1 MGQLRERFVAL
12 KDEISPS
19 GSHAGEPIV
28 RKILH
33 ITRGVA
39 LICIDVLGKVDDQ
52 NRDADLR
59 ELTSELDLFLQ
70 DMASLIKKPAV
81 SMVLKVFG
89 STAIESTLQVLTQ
102 YTGSVDDWAREYVM
116 PYVHEARVMV
126 DELDDALTDAFEVQP

>member
-1 MGQLRERFVAL
+1 MGQLRDRFVAL

-19 GSHAGEPIV
+19 GPHAGEPVV

-33 ITRGVA
+33 IVRGVA
-39 LICIDVLGKVDDQ
+39 LICIDVLGKIDDQ

-59 ELTSELDLFLQ
+59 ELTSEIDLFMQ
-70 DMASLIKKPAV
+70 DIAALIKKPAV

-102 YTGSVDDWAREYVM
+102 YTGSVDDWARQYVM
-116 PYVHEARVMV
+116 PYVHEARVTL
-126 DELDDALTDAFEVQP
+126 DELDDALTAAFAVKP